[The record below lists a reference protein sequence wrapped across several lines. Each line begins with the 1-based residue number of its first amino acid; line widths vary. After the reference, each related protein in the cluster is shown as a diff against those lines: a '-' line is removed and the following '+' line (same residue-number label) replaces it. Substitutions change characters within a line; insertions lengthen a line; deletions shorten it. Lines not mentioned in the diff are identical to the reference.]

1 MLYYILC
8 GVAIILTIWAAALTF
23 KGGGTANKA
32 MQLEEVVAHLY
43 DGKSLKVEVHEKD
56 TSH

>member
-8 GVAIILTIWAAALTF
+8 GIGVILSVWSIALTV
-23 KGGGTANKA
+23 KGFQTAEKA
-32 MQLEEVVAHLY
+32 RVLEEVVAHLY

>member
-8 GVAIILTIWAAALTF
+8 GVGIILTIWAVALTL
-23 KGGGTANKA
+23 KGCGTANKA
-32 MQLEEVVAHLY
+32 MRLEEVVAHLY